1 MNPLAIKGFRSRG
14 PESEKFLSN
23 LSQIKLPGLH
33 PSMSMDDLVSH
44 IEHCISEQMGPENS
58 SFTNDRA
65 VLEEFTQYL
74 FNDTQF
80 PPVSDEQNV
89 MSRVNSLYCLLQK
102 DPSAPEEKQVQNGNN
117 VFDAAENR
125 IVDEGN
131 SAERKRKMFD
141 FEIQQDD
148 DDASGSQQQ
157 ENGLS
162 RKESAG
168 DLLLNL
174 PRIASLP
181 HFLFPMSEDSGSHVR

>member
-1 MNPLAIKGFRSRG
+1 MNPHAIKGFRSRG
-14 PESEKFLSN
+14 PESDKFLSN

-33 PSMSMDDLVSH
+33 PSMSMDDLVNH

-74 FNDTQF
+74 FNDSMF
-80 PPVSDEQNV
+80 PPVSDEQSDEQNV

-117 VFDAAENR
+117 VFDAAEDR
-125 IVDEGN
+125 KVDEGK
-131 SAERKRKMFD
+131 SKMFD
-141 FEIQQDD
+141 LGFQQDDD